1 MVSVT
6 EKTKNVKQHFD
17 SIASHYS
24 EELPKYFQ
32 DYLLIRKMDFI
43 QKYLKDLDKMVGL
56 DIGCGQGKY
65 LNFLN
70 LHTRNMVGIDFS
82 FNNVKNTLT
91 KNKLNNHALNSDGG
105 KLPFKSNYFN
115 FCLCINVLHHL
126 PSQELQET
134 CLNEMIRVT
143 KESGIIFIFDLSL
156 KNPIFRLY
164 LKYLFPRIRAI
175 DEGDE
180 LFFSE
185 KKIIKLVKKQTKLI
199 GLEFYSFV
207 PDIIPRSILR
217 MFMLFESLIEKT
229 FLKRLAM
236 HKVIILKKNEE
247 K

>member
-1 MVSVT
+1 MLNIT
-6 EKTKNVKQHFD
+6 EKTKNIKKHFD

-24 EELPKYFQ
+24 DELPKYFQ
-32 DYLLIRKMDFI
+32 DYILIRKMEFI
-43 QKYLKDLDKMVGL
+43 PKYCKNLDEMSGL

-70 LHTRNMVGIDFS
+70 LQSRNMVGIDFS
-82 FNNVKNTLT
+82 FNNVKNTIT
-91 KNKLNNHALNSDGG
+91 QNKFNKHALNSDGG

-115 FCLCINVLHHL
+115 FCFCINVLHHL
-126 PSQELQET
+126 PSQELQEN

-143 KESGIIFIFDLSL
+143 REKGTIFIFDLSL
-156 KNPIFRLY
+156 KNPLFRLY
-164 LKYLFPRIRAI
+164 LKHFFPRIRSI

-185 KKIIKLVKKQTKLI
+185 KKIIKLVEKKTHLI

-217 MFMLFESLIEKT
+217 ILMLIERLIEKT
-229 FLKRLAM
+229 IFKRLAM
-236 HKVIILKKNEE
+236 HKVIILKKKKEP
-247 K
+247 